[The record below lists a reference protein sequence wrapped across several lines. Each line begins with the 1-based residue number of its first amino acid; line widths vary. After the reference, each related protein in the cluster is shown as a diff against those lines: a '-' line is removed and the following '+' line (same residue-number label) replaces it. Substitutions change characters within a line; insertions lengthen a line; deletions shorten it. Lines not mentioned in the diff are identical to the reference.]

1 MPSAFYA
8 FLRLFQEIADQA
20 LSGFSNFNK
29 KRALVTLEQSSLA
42 VYALFL
48 TMALFKRKSNSTR
61 LTGKLTKEL
70 IMKKQKLRPGLSGL
84 SLPLQQA
91 AYNAAFEATRS
102 VAFLFRAEDVAVAIK
117 EQINA
122 KNTTRQ

>member
-8 FLRLFQEIADQA
+8 FQ
-20 LSGFSNFNK
+20 GFSNFNK
-29 KRALVTLEQSSLA
+29 KQALGTLEQSSLA

-48 TMALFKRKSNSTR
+48 AMVLFKRKSNSTR

-84 SLPLQQA
+84 SLPLQEAAAKAIRSEEIRKMLGWPAKEAQNANSNPQA
-91 AYNAAFEATRS
+91 TPCSE
-102 VAFLFRAEDVAVAIK
+102 
-117 EQINA
+117 
-122 KNTTRQ
+122 